1 MSGDEHPAS
10 VAQPAQLSSIEPSPR
25 KKPRKQQLP
34 GRDQQPNISPEW
46 AGAGKREMLAPAPA
60 RERLEWNTGQLDWE
74 GKVRNWNMGDQ
85 DQDMMGDMV
94 QDQADDEDE
103 MSTDEE
109 RQEEEKHLGSLIR
122 GKPQV
127 SLLNSYR
134 HTWKSRHNHFLRYSD
149 VKSKV
154 CSNHSLFNEKIIYYC
169 QDERRPT
176 VNELANQKLVLQ
188 KINGWKIYHL
198 SAGMEDVVEME
209 NDLSD
214 RLEDFAQRLED
225 AASKYK

>member
-1 MSGDEHPAS
+1 
-10 VAQPAQLSSIEPSPR
+10 
-25 KKPRKQQLP
+25 
-34 GRDQQPNISPEW
+34 
-46 AGAGKREMLAPAPA
+46 MLAPAPA

-85 DQDMMGDMV
+85 DGDMLADMV

-103 MSTDEE
+103 MTSEE
-109 RQEEEKHLGSLIR
+109 DTRHEDKHLGSLIR

-154 CSNHSLFNEKIIYYC
+154 SFFNFF
-169 QDERRPT
+169 
-176 VNELANQKLVLQ
+176 
-188 KINGWKIYHL
+188 KIN
-198 SAGMEDVVEME
+198 S
-209 NDLSD
+209 
-214 RLEDFAQRLED
+214 
-225 AASKYK
+225 